1 MKRVYFCP
9 FCNATLNP
17 SVKVILTAIKNE
29 RGGMIL
35 LSPQPGN
42 YEVIAAQELDLRPG
56 DVLDLHC
63 PVCSKSLVSRINEK
77 LAEIGFRLTNGMD
90 GRAHFSRRVGEH
102 ATFFITSEEVRSYGE
117 DADQYSSLNSFGA
130 GEVET
135 SRTT

>member
-17 SVKVILTAIKNE
+17 SVKVILTAIMNG
-29 RGGMIL
+29 RGGLIL

-42 YEVIAAQELDLRPG
+42 YEVLAAQELDLRPG
-56 DVLDLHC
+56 DVIDLHC
-63 PVCSKSLVSRINEK
+63 PVCSKSLVSRVNEK

-90 GRAHFSRRVGEH
+90 GRAHFSRRFGEH

-117 DADQYSSLNSFGA
+117 DADHYSGLNFFGA

-135 SRTT
+135 SRSS